1 MKEKTATQ
9 SISRTRFSMV
19 PIELAE
25 ACADRK
31 SWLFV
36 YIWLWHYA
44 GKDDQAFPS
53 VERLA
58 AECHMASR
66 DVRRAL
72 TWLTRAGWIK
82 RIERPGRTSLFHV
95 RTERTVSK
103 RSHPKPSQATPPP
116 NGGYPKKDRPQRDTP
131 PPNGPGV
138 DSPTPP
144 PNGVPLPQ
152 MGDTPNGPPN
162 KKEIKPRNKTNPLS
176 SSLRSE
182 DIPHGGT
189 LPAGRGQAV
198 QNSGRTPQPSTDQDT
213 TSDPSR
219 SRSKAAQPLAGCAD
233 TTDPLSGPST
243 GRRAPSKAAAT
254 LPDFAEPVRAQLEA
268 WWKLR
273 KQRHRAAAG
282 ATLTSRSV
290 NALAYAHGLGVL
302 VAFADLAAE
311 SGWLSLGF
319 DGHRSLIDRLA
330 SEQSQDDCADHPG
343 TCMVR
348 RSAGRSPALRPT
360 SRQSDAAERAIAIF
374 ATSSVSQCSPHP
386 ISSISLPA

>member
-1 MKEKTATQ
+1 
-9 SISRTRFSMV
+9 MV

-72 TWLTRAGWIK
+72 TWLAKAGWIK

-95 RTERTVSK
+95 RTERASSR
-103 RSHPKPSQATPPP
+103 RSHTKTSQPTPTPNGVSPKKVRPQRATPLPDGSGAEDLTPPP
-116 NGGYPKKDRPQRDTP
+116 NGI
-131 PPNGPGV
+131 
-138 DSPTPP
+138 
-144 PNGVPLPQ
+144 PLPQ
-152 MGDTPNGPPN
+152 KGDTPNGPPN
-162 KKEIKPRNKTNPLS
+162 KKELNLKTKNNPLS

-189 LPAGRGQAV
+189 IPSVSGQV
-198 QNSGRTPQPSTDQDT
+198 VNDLDRSPQASTDQDA
-213 TSDPSR
+213 TSAPSR
-219 SRSKAAQPLAGCAD
+219 SRRKAAQEPDGCAD
-233 TTDPLSGPST
+233 TREPATGALA
-243 GRRAPSKAAAT
+243 GRRAPSTAAAT

-268 WWKLR
+268 WWRLR
-273 KQRHRAAAG
+273 KQRHRAASG
-282 ATLTSRSV
+282 AALTSRSV
-290 NALAYAHGLGVL
+290 NALAYANSLGVL

-319 DGHRSLIDRLA
+319 DGHRNLIDRLA
-330 SEQSQDDCADHPG
+330 TEHVPSDCTDHSG
-343 TCMVR
+343 SCMVR
-348 RSAGRSPALRPT
+348 RPAGRGPALRPT

-374 ATSSVSQCSPHP
+374 ATSSVSQCSPLP
-386 ISSISLPA
+386 TSSTFSPD

>member
-1 MKEKTATQ
+1 
-9 SISRTRFSMV
+9 MV

-72 TWLTRAGWIK
+72 TWLAKAGWIK

-95 RTERTVSK
+95 RTERAGSK
-103 RSHPKPSQATPPP
+103 RSHTKPSQATPPL
-116 NGGYPKKDRPQRDTP
+116 NGTSPKKARPQRATP
-131 PPNGPGV
+131 SPKGLGVEGLTPTPNG
-138 DSPTPP
+138 S
-144 PNGVPLPQ
+144 PLPQ
-152 MGDTPNGPPN
+152 KGDTPNGPPN
-162 KKEIKPRNKTNPLS
+162 KKELNPKTKDNPLS

-189 LPAGRGQAV
+189 IPSTGGQA
-198 QNSGRTPQPSTDQDT
+198 NSDSGRIPQTSTDQDA
-213 TSDPSR
+213 SPAPSR
-219 SRSKAAQPLAGCAD
+219 SRRKAVEPSDGCAD
-233 TTDPLSGPST
+233 TCVPAEGALAV
-243 GRRAPSKAAAT
+243 RRAPSRAAAT
-254 LPDFAEPVRAQLEA
+254 LPDFAEPVRVQLEA
-268 WWKLR
+268 WWRLR

-282 ATLTSRSV
+282 SALTSRSV
-290 NALAYAHGLGVL
+290 NALAYANSLGVL
-302 VAFADLAAE
+302 VAFADLAAD

-319 DGHRSLIDRLA
+319 DGHRDLIDRLA
-330 SEQSQDDCADHPG
+330 TEQLATDCTDHPG
-343 TCMVR
+343 SCMVR
-348 RSAGRSPALRPT
+348 RPAGRGPALRPT

-386 ISSISLPA
+386 ISSISSPG